1 MTVSMQL
8 SAANNIFKATV
19 LKVAQEIR
27 EYYLES
33 RRKTYEIL
41 PYLNRL

>member
-19 LKVAQEIR
+19 LKVTQEIK

-41 PYLNRL
+41 QYLKRL